1 MNLSKNKSLLAALA
15 LCWIV
20 TGCSS
25 SDDDAS
31 EGVMVTDGGDTSG
44 EMVTDGGDTPVAT
57 FNFSTDAPDAF
68 TRVDRMGMPA
78 IATALIAS
86 KDDYNQSNPVDDA
99 ASVYVPEILN
109 SLTFLHGALDEQL
122 RGLGLTPC
130 TVNGDGTGTCAAAA
144 VPLIL
149 PDTLKIDT
157 SAAAGFPNG
166 RMLTDPVIDVTL
178 AVALLE
184 LTGDPA
190 PHAATAL
197 VGVLNPSANDKAFE
211 AAFPFLAAPHE

>member
-15 LCWIV
+15 LCWAV

-25 SDDDAS
+25 SDDDA
-31 EGVMVTDGGDTSG
+31 GGDAMVPGG
-44 EMVTDGGDTPVAT
+44 ETTVAT
-57 FNFSTDAPDAF
+57 FNFSTDAPDTY
-68 TRVDRMGMPA
+68 TRVDRSGMPA
-78 IATALIAS
+78 ISTALVAS
-86 KDDYNQSNPVDDA
+86 KDMYNQSNPTDDA
-99 ASVYVPEILN
+99 ASAYVPEILN

-130 TVNGDGTGTCAAAA
+130 TVVGDGTGTCAAAA
-144 VPLIL
+144 VPLII

-157 SAAAGFPNG
+157 SADAGFPNG
-166 RMLTDPVIDVTL
+166 RKLEDPVIDVTL

-184 LTGDPA
+184 LTGEPA

-197 VGVLNPSANDKAFE
+197 VGVLNPPANDKAFE
-211 AAFPFLAAPHE
+211 TTFPFLASPHQ